1 MEGNSDLGHPHKIVC
16 FPLGLSVGKKRL
28 NRFSESKRS
37 LVAFFFK

>member
-16 FPLGLSVGKKRL
+16 LPLGLSVVKKKL

-37 LVAFFFK
+37 LVVFFCK